1 MPAMKKKNDLFD
13 LNEIFERV
21 NETYFDG
28 KIAKPR
34 LTWSARVSKSTM
46 GKYNYATD
54 TLTLNRLLNR
64 AGTPRYVLEFLMYH
78 ELLHKALG
86 YQIVNQR
93 RRVHT
98 PRFRKLEKTFHQY
111 REANDYLRVLA
122 KNEHE
127 KSLDSRRR
135 TVSVR
140 GAEPREKSYFERFL
154 ELFAL

>member
-1 MPAMKKKNDLFD
+1 MSAMKKKSAPFD

-86 YQIVNQR
+86 YQVVNQR

-98 PRFRKLEKTFHQY
+98 PRFRKLEKNFRQY
-111 REANDYLRVLA
+111 REANDYLRILA

-127 KSLDSRRR
+127 KSLAARRR

-140 GAEPREKSYFERFL
+140 GAEPREKSYFERLL
-154 ELFAL
+154 EFFSL

>member
-98 PRFRKLEKTFHQY
+98 PRFRKLEKNFHQY
-111 REANDYLRVLA
+111 REANDYLCVLA

-127 KSLDSRRR
+127 KSRCKKKTTATVPPAMRR
-135 TVSVR
+135 
-140 GAEPREKSYFERFL
+140 KSFFERLLKFFSL
-154 ELFAL
+154 